1 MSCQQER
8 RGHENLPSSSV
19 PEEKM
24 RRKTPLS
31 SPPLQRLTVTR
42 LSPSPSFRSP
52 PSCGGVSSPRS
63 RHLVVTQTLTKRQ
76 QFRKWRLSKLCSYI
90 HRFVIQSG
98 LCRTWWDKACCTFPV
113 WLLEAL
119 IGRIF
124 IDPFVLTGSSPW
136 LCFQAVMKCGLSV
149 TVTKLLEKNQV
160 LCCFR
165 ATPGKETYESFLCSH
180 ISNTFHPLRVGVRA

>member
-1 MSCQQER
+1 MNDGSLR
-8 RGHENLPSSSV
+8 LPPRSYV
-19 PEEKM
+19 
-24 RRKTPLS
+24 RTNLS
-31 SPPLQRLTVTR
+31 STR
-42 LSPSPSFRSP
+42 MSLCCVLLSERPEQNVLPAGEERTWKPSFRSP

-76 QFRKWRLSKLCSYI
+76 QFRKWWLSKLCSYI

-98 LCRTWWDKACCTFPV
+98 LSRTWWDKACCTFPV

-136 LCFQAVMKCGLSV
+136 LCFQALMKCGLSV
-149 TVTKLLEKNQV
+149 TVTKRRPPSGKNQV

-165 ATPGKETYESFLCSH
+165 ATPGKET
-180 ISNTFHPLRVGVRA
+180 